1 MYLHILRGQGRAI
14 VSATRPI
21 VYGVAAAEAT
31 AELSGLAYLRAM
43 IDGELP
49 APPIS
54 EVLGFF
60 LTEAGEGVAVFEGE
74 TAARLRNPMGAVH
87 GGWALTLIDSATTC
101 AAFTVLPPGVV
112 CTTVETKANF
122 TRPIL
127 ADTGRV
133 RAEGRILTQGRR
145 LLTAEAKVTDARG
158 RVLAHGSSTL
168 MTIGPDR

>member
-1 MYLHILRGQGRAI
+1 M
-14 VSATRPI
+14 SATRPI

-31 AELSGLAYLRAM
+31 AQLSGLAYLRAM

-87 GGWALTLIDSATTC
+87 GGGWALTLIDSATTC
-101 AAFTVLPPGVV
+101 AALTVLPPGVV

-122 TRPIL
+122 TP
-127 ADTGRV
+127 ADPCRH
-133 RAEGRILTQGRR
+133 RASSVPK
-145 LLTAEAKVTDARG
+145 A
-158 RVLAHGSSTL
+158 GS
-168 MTIGPDR
+168 